1 MNIQVGTGTMAVRCP
16 LFQTTKVY
24 RIEKKSVPKA
34 VALRKKWKKFGN
46 AADDGDGPN
55 TAQTMVADEVYLQLT
70 TNKEVRAGCTL
81 TTTHEHSPPCVFLA
95 TQDLQY
101 DPSSFC
107 CHWPMLLLPDH

>member
-1 MNIQVGTGTMAVRCP
+1 M
-16 LFQTTKVY
+16 TKVY

-70 TNKEVRAGCTL
+70 ANQEVSTL
-81 TTTHEHSPPCVFLA
+81 SHCAASV
-95 TQDLQY
+95 
-101 DPSSFC
+101 
-107 CHWPMLLLPDH
+107 LLYVNSQ